1 MAKLSTR
8 RPKVESKSAGDIL
21 IYDHLKIKRFEWFLP
36 ILTKSEANVHEHWSH
51 KSKRAV
57 QQKKVIWAKWNQWKP
72 EFNLP
77 CKVILTRCAMKILD
91 DDNLMIAFK
100 AIRDQLADLII
111 PGLAKGQ
118 ADGDAR
124 IKWEYEQEKSKIHGI
139 KIQLLSN

>member
-1 MAKLSTR
+1 M
-8 RPKVESKSAGDIL
+8 ESKFTGDIL
-21 IYDHLKIKRFEWFLP
+21 RHTRYEKRKLEWFLP

-57 QQKKVIWAKWNQWKP
+57 QQKKVIWAKWNQSQP
-72 EFNLP
+72 EVQLP

-91 DDNLMIAFK
+91 EDNLMIAFK

-118 ADGDAR
+118 ADGDPR
-124 IKWEYEQEKSKIHGI
+124 ITWEYAQEKSKIHGI
-139 KIQLLSN
+139 KIILQSS